1 MARVEP
7 VAEHVGS
14 QERPPVRAP
23 WRPPVRAPWRPPVRA
38 PRAVRIG
45 CSIAL
50 GLLCLWLFVRGASKV
65 VLGYP
70 DFEYFYKAG
79 QSVLLHGSLDGGYD
93 VLPDGSTDR
102 RGTID
107 WYLPFMARVMSPI
120 ALLPQSKVGLAWVAF
135 NVLVMLATLR
145 LIGREL
151 MGLPKG
157 DWPVTVLLPFI
168 FLAAYWEMEF
178 RLNQVNNLTMLLL
191 VGSFVLWQRGRA
203 GLSGFWLGLAVLI
216 KLTPGL
222 VVLWFALKRQY
233 RTVAAAGLTILL
245 AGPASDAVVFGPRGA
260 ADHYA
265 GWFQRAVASGSHRGL
280 ILEQREMDWRNQG
293 LGAVL
298 SRWLHPTNWATHF
311 DNEPRAA
318 HRTAARA
325 YFNVAS
331 LSRGG
336 VALLANLIALGSVAG
351 LVLLARRPARELT
364 SWQLRFEWSL
374 FVLAMLWLMPVMRQY
389 HVVWATPAMC
399 MLAAGIHHMGHRSGW
414 AKLALA
420 SIGLVIVLQAAL
432 ASDLLK
438 AMGVTLV
445 SIPVLALPVVV
456 LLARLQRNPGLVP
469 EAAAEETVRE
479 PRVVRDKAAAEPGPD
494 ALPAHA

>member
-7 VAEHVGS
+7 TAEECVSAWPGRR
-14 QERPPVRAP
+14 RPPGLGRSL
-23 WRPPVRAPWRPPVRA
+23 RA
-38 PRAVRIG
+38 PRGVRIG

-50 GLLCLWLFVRGASKV
+50 ALLCIWLFVRGGSKV
-65 VLGYP
+65 ILGYP

-79 QSVLLHGSLDGGYD
+79 QSVLLNGSLDGGFD
-93 VLPDGSTDR
+93 VLPDGSIDR

-107 WYLPFMARVMSPI
+107 WYLPFMSRLMSPF
-120 ALLPQSKVGLAWVAF
+120 ALLPQSQVGLAWVAF

-191 VGSFVLWQRGRA
+191 VASFVLWQRGRP

-222 VVLWFALKRQY
+222 LVLWFALKRQY
-233 RTVAAAGLTILL
+233 RTVAAAGLTIVL
-245 AGPASDAVVFGPRGA
+245 AGPAADAVVFGPGAA

-265 GWFQRAVASGSHRGL
+265 GWFQRAVAEGSHRGL

-318 HRTAARA
+318 HRAEEPA
-325 YFNVAS
+325 YLNVAS
-331 LSRGG
+331 LPRGQ
-336 VALLANLIALGSVAG
+336 VALLATVIALGSVAV
-351 LVLLARRPARELT
+351 LVLLARKPSRELT
-364 SWQLRFEWSL
+364 AWQLRFEWSL

-389 HVVWATPAMC
+389 HMVWATPAMC
-399 MLAAGIHHMGHRSGW
+399 MLAAGIHHMGHRGGW
-414 AKLALA
+414 TKLAFA
-420 SIGLVIVLQAAL
+420 CIALVIALQVAL

-438 AMGVTLV
+438 AMGVTLA
-445 SIPVLALPVVV
+445 SIPVLGLPVVV
-456 LLARLQRNPGLVP
+456 LLLRLNRNPGLLPDVP
-469 EAAAEETVRE
+469 VEGTARE
-479 PRVVRDKAAAEPGPD
+479 WRLTRDKPAAEPSPD